1 MSVRWSWMAA
11 TVSCNLALRE
21 IPLNANQ
28 IVKHLGLLRSF
39 VAKAAQTAIVF
50 ILI

>member
-1 MSVRWSWMAA
+1 MAA